1 MTSKNTSKTGAG
13 FVPKNLNVDIVDEV
27 VQVSSD
33 EAIAKAR
40 ELATAEGL
48 LVGIS
53 SGAAVVAASA
63 VAARPENAGKTI
75 VVVIP
80 SYGERYLSSPLFA
93 AVTQE
98 ATVRKEF
105 MLSFFCLLFWGG
117 VRARARERER
127 ERGKKNSLPLWNL
140 YSFQTKFFH
149 RRRPL
154 KSEKGEKQQEMGST
168 AAGGAPFWRRGEE
181 GKMKRE
187 EGERKAKKKSCE
199 EKREDGECFTSHTHQ
214 QPLSLSLSPPS
225 PPVDGASFVRR
236 VGGDAKP

>member
-1 MTSKNTSKTGAG
+1 LERGERERAEEKRKRDRKKRETETNSKKTLSKKNSFFSTGAG
-13 FVPKNLNVDIVDEV
+13 FVPKNLNVDLVDEV

-75 VVVIP
+75 CVIIP

-98 ATVRKEF
+98 ATVRRGVSVSLSSFPFLEF
-105 MLSFFCLLFWGG
+105 CFSGE
-117 VRARARERER
+117 RARERR
-127 ERGKKNSLPLWNL
+127 NSLFL
-140 YSFQTKFFH
+140 F
-149 RRRPL
+149 
-154 KSEKGEKQQEMGST
+154 
-168 AAGGAPFWRRGEE
+168 
-181 GKMKRE
+181 
-187 EGERKAKKKSCE
+187 
-199 EKREDGECFTSHTHQ
+199 
-214 QPLSLSLSPPS
+214 LSLSLSL
-225 PPVDGASFVRR
+225 SFSLSLSSFSIPTILSDDRPRHSTSRR
-236 VGGDAKP
+236 KEQKYCGG

>member
-1 MTSKNTSKTGAG
+1 MERGERERAEEKRKRDWKKRETETNSKKNSFFSTGAG
-13 FVPKNLNVDIVDEV
+13 FVPKNLNVDLVDEV

-75 VVVIP
+75 CVIIP

-98 ATVRKEF
+98 ATVRRGVSVY
-105 MLSFFCLLFWGG
+105 LSSFPFLEFCLSGE
-117 VRARARERER
+117 RARERR
-127 ERGKKNSLPLWNL
+127 NSLFL
-140 YSFQTKFFH
+140 F
-149 RRRPL
+149 
-154 KSEKGEKQQEMGST
+154 
-168 AAGGAPFWRRGEE
+168 
-181 GKMKRE
+181 
-187 EGERKAKKKSCE
+187 
-199 EKREDGECFTSHTHQ
+199 
-214 QPLSLSLSPPS
+214 LSLSLSLSFSLSLFLSFSLFVLDSMHQQFS
-225 PPVDGASFVRR
+225 PTTGPDIRQVEERSRNTAAAEKERKEEERGREERKKFCEEKSTE
-236 VGGDAKP
+236 

>member
-1 MTSKNTSKTGAG
+1 MRAVFFSGGVGEGKGGTEREERKKKKKKKKREKREKKRERCETEKTFFKLTKKTSLHTKKTGAG
-13 FVPKNLNVDIVDEV
+13 FVPKNLNVDLVDEV

-75 VVVIP
+75 CVIIP

-98 ATVRKEF
+98 ATVRRRRR
-105 MLSFFCLLFWGG
+105 SFFVFGG
-117 VRARARERER
+117 RERER
-127 ERGKKNSLPLWNL
+127 E
-140 YSFQTKFFH
+140 
-149 RRRPL
+149 
-154 KSEKGEKQQEMGST
+154 
-168 AAGGAPFWRRGEE
+168 
-181 GKMKRE
+181 
-187 EGERKAKKKSCE
+187 
-199 EKREDGECFTSHTHQ
+199 
-214 QPLSLSLSPPS
+214 
-225 PPVDGASFVRR
+225 
-236 VGGDAKP
+236 